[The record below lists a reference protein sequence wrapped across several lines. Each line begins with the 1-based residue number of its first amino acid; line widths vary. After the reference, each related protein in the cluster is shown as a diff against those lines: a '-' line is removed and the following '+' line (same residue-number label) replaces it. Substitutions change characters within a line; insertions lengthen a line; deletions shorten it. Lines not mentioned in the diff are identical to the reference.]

1 MNSINYLHIGGGKI
15 PALST
20 LRLFAMILIISCHF
34 CQFYGSEWAWWLNVG
49 VQIFFVLSGFLYG
62 SKNINEPIEW
72 LIKQFVKILIPY
84 YAFLFIVIA
93 LYAIACP
100 QNLPIVNVIGSFFC
114 ISTLKGIGHLW
125 FVGNILFCYLLTP
138 YLAAFMEYC
147 KKWGIVKVKL
157 LFIMLVIC
165 CIISVVGVFTQAYF
179 RPGNILCYIAGYFI
193 SVFYQQYGLKAITRL
208 LWLSLPFT
216 LFSNMAYV
224 YEKYVLHNPMNGIWI
239 HLTDYSHLFLG
250 LTLTLLLMLLFN
262 HIRMNTILSWSDKY
276 SYTVYLVHQLF
287 ILSPMT
293 LLNVFD
299 AKIYSLTLTIFIIF
313 ISGVLLKAL
322 STKLEYVLF
331 LKEAG
336 KARL

>member
-1 MNSINYLHIGGGKI
+1 
-15 PALST
+15 
-20 LRLFAMILIISCHF
+20 
-34 CQFYGSEWAWWLNVG
+34 
-49 VQIFFVLSGFLYG
+49 
-62 SKNINEPIEW
+62 
-72 LIKQFVKILIPY
+72 
-84 YAFLFIVIA
+84 
-93 LYAIACP
+93 
-100 QNLPIVNVIGSFFC
+100 
-114 ISTLKGIGHLW
+114 
-125 FVGNILFCYLLTP
+125 
-138 YLAAFMEYC
+138 
-147 KKWGIVKVKL
+147 
-157 LFIMLVIC
+157 
-165 CIISVVGVFTQAYF
+165 
-179 RPGNILCYIAGYFI
+179 
-193 SVFYQQYGLKAITRL
+193 
-208 LWLSLPFT
+208 
-216 LFSNMAYV
+216 
-224 YEKYVLHNPMNGIWI
+224 MNGIWI